1 MNNRST
7 EKYARDNKT
16 KQNSNSNSGS
26 GSSSSTQKMTLVFPS
41 VEIEKNSRIVAT
53 MCTFHLSIPV
63 CCVLSNF
70 AICCLPVCHCYYYC
84 SAGIVIPIHFVP
96 FHFFFLFQF
105 ICRSEHVAQFAS
117 IAIGNH
123 GTCASFWSVCLLC
136 HRQTGPNDNSSGSKN
151 SSSHLHAIVSLK
163 ITLGFRHNLPR
174 YSLPLFSLHSA
185 CYPSIHRWI
194 AKNDEN
200 RNDGLGRQVNFNWIL
215 PFRTNEIQE
224 KSLPLLL
231 RVQMENEP
239 KLPYTYSYL
248 MGLNC

>member
-1 MNNRST
+1 MH
-7 EKYARDNKT
+7 EIT
-16 KQNSNSNSGS
+16 KQNSNSGS
-26 GSSSSTQKMTLVFPS
+26 GSSSTQKMTLVFPS

-123 GTCASFWSVCLLC
+123 GTCASFRSVCLLC

-185 CYPSIHRWI
+185 CYPSIHR
-194 AKNDEN
+194 
-200 RNDGLGRQVNFNWIL
+200 
-215 PFRTNEIQE
+215 
-224 KSLPLLL
+224 
-231 RVQMENEP
+231 
-239 KLPYTYSYL
+239 
-248 MGLNC
+248 